1 MMRLIISLFV
11 LGLACLAFAQ
21 EPQESH
27 PQRTP
32 EEIAQK
38 QTSML
43 ARELS
48 LADSAQL
55 DTLYRMHL
63 KYANLRVVSCTR
75 AENLDRLQQM
85 TVELQGIL
93 TPEQFKQF
101 MNRQIDHQPR
111 HPHPMVQRIASPAAE

>member
-1 MMRLIISLFV
+1 MKRIYLPLIAL
-11 LGLACLAFAQ
+11 CLAFTASAQ
-21 EPQESH
+21 DSPDSH

-32 EEIAQK
+32 EEIARK
-38 QTSML
+38 QTTML

-48 LADSAQL
+48 LTDSAQL

-75 AENLDRLQQM
+75 AENLERLQQM

-93 TPEQFKQF
+93 TPEQFRQF
-101 MNRQIDHQPR
+101 MSRQIDKQPR
-111 HPHPMVQRIASPAAE
+111 HPHPTVQRIAPPANE